1 VNPVFFVTL
10 LAIPVTAAT
19 LLRST
24 RITPFALTAKNSQK
38 QKKEKK
44 LKKLPDRNLFGQ

>member
-1 VNPVFFVTL
+1 VNPAFFVTL
-10 LAIPVTAAT
+10 LVIPVTAAT

-24 RITPFALTAKNSQK
+24 RITPFALTAKNSPK

-44 LKKLPDRNLFGQ
+44 LKKLPNRNLFGQ